1 MYIGYTN
8 YQVSKGTITTSSLLH
23 FLTSTLNKTGPKSK
37 KSRKYLQKLQ
47 TELFLDFVRET
58 GLTDLPLGRKKYT
71 WPNMRT
77 EQGVAGLD
85 RFLVTGRTYTL
96 RSLNIQCQDTLLTI
110 ALLYWMTMKGL
121 G

>member
-1 MYIGYTN
+1 M
-8 YQVSKGTITTSSLLH
+8 
-23 FLTSTLNKTGPKSK
+23 
-37 KSRKYLQKLQ
+37 
-47 TELFLDFVRET
+47 
-58 GLTDLPLGRKKYT
+58 DLPLGRKKYG

-77 EQGVAGLD
+77 EQGVVGLD

-110 ALLYWMTMKGL
+110 ALLYWMIMRGL